1 MMTPTGNAATW
12 EKPMFKSL
20 SIATLAFLMLAACGD
35 ANSTYKFKG
44 VVTGKLLDN
53 GSSEPYRLTFD
64 VSLNKAKAKSVE
76 CRLKNPLKP
85 LWEGLRVGGTVRLEK
100 TSTYKYTEKTFCGLL
115 NDAIVKDLLEG
126 Q

>member
-1 MMTPTGNAATW
+1 
-12 EKPMFKSL
+12 MFKSL
-20 SIATLAFLMLAACGD
+20 SIATLAFLMLASCGD
-35 ANSTYKFKG
+35 SDNTYKFKG

-53 GSSEPYRLTFD
+53 DSSEPYRLAFD
-64 VSLNKAKAKSVE
+64 VSLNKGKAKSVE
-76 CRLKNPLKP
+76 CRLKNQLKP

-115 NDAIVKDLLEG
+115 NDAIVKDLLEA